1 MSRDSQVKAFN
12 QKVIEHNDLIM
23 ATARMPKTSL
33 VAFEYIVS
41 NIDPDNLPE
50 EYKLSI
56 SKSRMLE
63 FFQTKPNDRKK
74 KSRIQDDI
82 LKLQKDAIFIFEKEE
97 IKEVNGKERKIIS
110 NTSIAPLSTI
120 QWSNVSD
127 NLTIRLNPDI
137 VPYISDLKRNF
148 TNYPIADIIDFKSR
162 HTIVIYR
169 WLLMNYNQFKNYQN
183 TGKRN
188 AKALESYKNPEVD
201 IELLR
206 KMTDTTDEY
215 SRSNDFVRRVLDKA
229 VDEINEKTRYEVHY
243 DKIRNNRKLVRIQFH
258 MNEPIDIIEP
268 ENKQNNK
275 QTSVTDNALTYLD
288 AIKNVYTTMLIEYGL
303 LNEIEMADEGIMSR
317 LLQNVYPLYDEIE
330 EKRGVN
336 GVRAH
341 LNYLQKNIDL
351 SIPENN
357 RNIVKF
363 LNTSA
368 KQRIAQITI
377 EDIKKANEN
386 KKTTKNYKNR
396 NVRIEE
402 IPDHMKTPHQELY
415 DTKNVELA
423 REALNKMLN
432 E

>member
-120 QWSNVSD
+120 QWSNISD

-258 MNEPIDIIEP
+258 MSEPIDIIEP
-268 ENKQNNK
+268 EKQNDK

-288 AIKNVYTTMLIEYGL
+288 AIKNVYTTLLIEYGL
-303 LNEIEMADEGIMSR
+303 LTEIEMADEDIMSR

-330 EKRGVN
+330 EKRGIN
-336 GVRAH
+336 GIRAH
-341 LNYLQKNIDL
+341 LNYLQKNIDQN
-351 SIPENN
+351 IPEGN

-363 LNTSA
+363 LNISA

-377 EDIKKANEN
+377 EDIKKANKPN
-386 KKTTKNYKNR
+386 KNAKTHNNYKNI
-396 NVRIEE
+396 RIEE
-402 IPDHMKTPHQELY
+402 VPDHIKNPIQEIH
-415 DTKNVELA
+415 DPEGVENAKKALA
-423 REALNKMLN
+423 KILNK
-432 E
+432 

>member
-1 MSRDSQVKAFN
+1 MSRDNQVKAFN

-50 EYKLSI
+50 EYKISI

-97 IKEVNGKERKIIS
+97 IKEINGKERKIIS
-110 NTSIAPLSTI
+110 NTSVAPLSTI

-258 MNEPIDIIEP
+258 MSEPIDIIEP
-268 ENKQNNK
+268 ENQQNNPSK
-275 QTSVTDNALTYLD
+275 ITDNALNYLD
-288 AIKNVYTTMLIEYGL
+288 AIRNTYTAMLIEYSL
-303 LNEIEMADEGIMSR
+303 LTEIEMTDEDIMSR
-317 LLQNVYPLYDEIE
+317 LLTNVYPLYDEIE

>member
-1 MSRDSQVKAFN
+1 MSRDNQVKAFN

-50 EYKLSI
+50 EYKISI

-330 EKRGVN
+330 EKRGIN
-336 GVRAH
+336 GIRAH
-341 LNYLQKNIDL
+341 LNYLQKNIDTN
-351 SIPENN
+351 IPVSN
-357 RNIVKF
+357 RNIVKL

-377 EDIKKANEN
+377 EDIKKASEN

-402 IPDHMKTPHQELY
+402 IPEHMKTPPQELY
-415 DTKNVELA
+415 NTKNVERA

>member
-1 MSRDSQVKAFN
+1 MSQNNQIKEFN

-97 IKEVNGKERKIIS
+97 IKEVNGKERKVIS
-110 NTSIAPLSTI
+110 NISIAPLSTI
-120 QWSNVSD
+120 QWSNISD

-148 TNYPIADIIDFKSR
+148 TNYPISDIIDFKSR
-162 HTIVIYR
+162 HTIIIYR

-229 VDEINEKTRYEVHY
+229 VNEINEKTRYEVHY

-258 MNEPIDIIEP
+258 MSEPIDIIEP
-268 ENKQNNK
+268 TKKQNNRE
-275 QTSVTDNALTYLD
+275 SLTDNALTYLD
-288 AIKNVYTTMLIEYGL
+288 AIRNQYTALLIEYGL
-303 LNEIEMADEGIMSR
+303 LTEMEMADEDIMNR

-336 GVRAH
+336 GIRAH

-363 LNTSA
+363 LNTSG

-386 KKTTKNYKNR
+386 KKTTKKYKNR

-402 IPDHMKTPHQELY
+402 VPEWMKNQTPDILESE
-415 DTKNVELA
+415 NVQRA
-423 REALNKMLN
+423 KEALNKMLN

>member
-1 MSRDSQVKAFN
+1 MSRDNQVKAFN

-330 EKRGVN
+330 EKRGIN
-336 GVRAH
+336 GIRAH
-341 LNYLQKNIDL
+341 LNYLQKNIDTN
-351 SIPENN
+351 IPVSN
-357 RNIVKF
+357 RNIVKL

-377 EDIKKANEN
+377 EDIKKASEN

-402 IPDHMKTPHQELY
+402 IPEHMKTPPQELY

>member
-1 MSRDSQVKAFN
+1 MSRDNQVKAFN

-50 EYKLSI
+50 EYKISI

-120 QWSNVSD
+120 QWSSVSD

-258 MNEPIDIIEP
+258 MSEPIDIIEP
-268 ENKQNNK
+268 TKKQNNRE
-275 QTSVTDNALTYLD
+275 SLTDNALTYLD
-288 AIKNVYTTMLIEYGL
+288 AIRNQYTAMLIEYSL
-303 LNEIEMADEGIMSR
+303 LTEIEMTDEDIMSR
-317 LLQNVYPLYDEIE
+317 LLTNVYPLYDEIE

>member
-1 MSRDSQVKAFN
+1 MSQNNQIKEFN

-97 IKEVNGKERKIIS
+97 IKEVNGKERKVIS
-110 NTSIAPLSTI
+110 NISIAPLSTI
-120 QWSNVSD
+120 QWSNISD

-148 TNYPIADIIDFKSR
+148 TNYPISDIIDFKSR
-162 HTIVIYR
+162 HTIIIYR

-229 VDEINEKTRYEVHY
+229 VNEINEKTRYEVHY

-258 MNEPIDIIEP
+258 MSEPIDIIEP
-268 ENKQNNK
+268 IKKQNNRE
-275 QTSVTDNALTYLD
+275 SLTDNALTYLD
-288 AIKNVYTTMLIEYGL
+288 AIRNQYTALLIEYGL
-303 LNEIEMADEGIMSR
+303 LTEIEMADEDIMNR

-330 EKRGVN
+330 EKRGIN

-363 LNTSA
+363 LNTSG

-386 KKTTKNYKNR
+386 KKTTKNYTNR

-402 IPDHMKTPHQELY
+402 VPEWMKNQTPDILESE
-415 DTKNVELA
+415 NVQRA
-423 REALNKMLN
+423 KEALNKMLN

>member
-1 MSRDSQVKAFN
+1 MSKSNQIKEFN

-97 IKEVNGKERKIIS
+97 IKEVNGKERKVIS
-110 NTSIAPLSTI
+110 NISIAPLSTI
-120 QWSNVSD
+120 QWSNISD

-148 TNYPIADIIDFKSR
+148 TNYPISDIIDFKSR
-162 HTIVIYR
+162 HTIIIYR

-229 VDEINEKTRYEVHY
+229 VNEINEKTRYEVHY

-258 MNEPIDIIEP
+258 MHEPIDIVEP
-268 ENKQNNK
+268 TKKQNNRE
-275 QTSVTDNALTYLD
+275 SLTDNALTYLD
-288 AIKNVYTTMLIEYGL
+288 AIRNQYTVLLIEYGL
-303 LNEIEMADEGIMSR
+303 LTEMEMTDEDIMNR

-330 EKRGVN
+330 EKRGIN
-336 GVRAH
+336 GIRAH

-363 LNTSA
+363 LNTSG

-386 KKTTKNYKNR
+386 KKTTKNYTNR

-402 IPDHMKTPHQELY
+402 VPEWMKNQTPDILESE
-415 DTKNVELA
+415 NVQRA
-423 REALNKMLN
+423 KEALNKMLN

>member
-1 MSRDSQVKAFN
+1 MSRDNQVKAFN

-50 EYKLSI
+50 EYKISI

-120 QWSNVSD
+120 QWSSVSD

-258 MNEPIDIIEP
+258 MSEPIDIIEP
-268 ENKQNNK
+268 EKQTNKQID
-275 QTSVTDNALTYLD
+275 VTDNALNYLD
-288 AIKNVYTTMLIEYGL
+288 AIRNTYTAMLIEYSL
-303 LNEIEMADEGIMSR
+303 LTEIEMTDEDIMSR
-317 LLQNVYPLYDEIE
+317 LLTNVYPLYDEIE

>member
-1 MSRDSQVKAFN
+1 MSQNNQIKEFN

-41 NIDPDNLPE
+41 NIDPDNIPE
-50 EYKLSI
+50 DYKINI

-97 IKEVNGKERKIIS
+97 IKEINGKERKVIS

-127 NLTIRLNPDI
+127 IIHIRLNPDI

-148 TNYPIADIIDFKSR
+148 TNYPISDIIDFKSR

-188 AKALESYKNPEVD
+188 TKALESYKNPEVD

-215 SRSNDFVRRVLDKA
+215 SRSNDFVRRVVDKA
-229 VDEINEKTRYEVHY
+229 IDEINEKTKYEVHY

-258 MNEPIDIIEP
+258 MNEPIDLIEP
-268 ENKQNNK
+268 EK
-275 QTSVTDNALTYLD
+275 QTSKQTGVTDNALTYLD
-288 AIKNVYTTMLIEYGL
+288 AIKNTYTTMLIEYGL
-303 LNEIEMADEGIMSR
+303 LTEIEMTDEDIMSR

-330 EKRGVN
+330 EKRGIN
-336 GVRAH
+336 GIRAH
-341 LNYLQKNIDL
+341 LNYLQKNIDPT
-351 SIPENN
+351 IPVNN

-377 EDIKKANEN
+377 EDIKKVNEN
-386 KKTTKNYKNR
+386 KQTKKTTNYKNR

-402 IPDHMKTPHQELY
+402 IPEYMLHQEEP
-415 DTKNVELA
+415 NNPEGVANA
-423 REALNKMLN
+423 RKALNDLLKK
-432 E
+432 